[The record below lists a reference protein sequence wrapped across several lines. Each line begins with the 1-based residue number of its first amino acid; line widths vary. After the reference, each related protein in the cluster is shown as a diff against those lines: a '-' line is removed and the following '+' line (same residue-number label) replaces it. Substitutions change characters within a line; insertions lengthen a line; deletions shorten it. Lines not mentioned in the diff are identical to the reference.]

1 MYKFNDADGNPALYT
16 RTCRKDTALARCRT
30 IALLSYVKAQ
40 RAALLQWLSSGR
52 CLHAVFVRIT
62 DDTNVYVSP
71 QAGPERNTDDLVQ
84 KLLEQDDPEQQDD
97 PQQHDGEGKGAVGR
111 TGRRKVMPLLGVLQW
126 ATVRRVG
133 AGMQMPAAGEL
144 STVQLHVPS
153 QILPKANCSHYYSC
167 MYTV

>member
-1 MYKFNDADGNPALYT
+1 MFLS
-16 RTCRKDTALARCRT
+16 LT

-153 QILPKANCSHYYSC
+153 QILPKANCEYRDAAAPNEQVDIGRLRQCFCVSGRIKDVA
-167 MYTV
+167 T